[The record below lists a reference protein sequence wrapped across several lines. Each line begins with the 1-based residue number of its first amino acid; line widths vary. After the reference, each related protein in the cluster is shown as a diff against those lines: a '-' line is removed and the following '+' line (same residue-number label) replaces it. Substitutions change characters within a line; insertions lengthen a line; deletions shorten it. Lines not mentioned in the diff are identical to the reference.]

1 MRDLFSYFDEQAIS
15 RDQDERRTIR
25 ANEIICRTALS
36 RSRLPGLDC
45 ALNPY
50 EGCEHGCVYCY
61 APYILRTV
69 PSEWGRWVNAK
80 VNIPSVLSGELRG
93 KRGVVGVGTVT
104 DPYQPTER
112 VMSLTHSC
120 LAELL
125 KSDLRISILT
135 KSDLVLRDL
144 PMLTGSSMVEVGITI
159 TTQDDG
165 LAAEFEPNASPPS
178 KRLRALEEM
187 SAEGIETYALV
198 GPIIPFVTDI
208 DLNGLV
214 SEIAET
220 GARRIMVDRLRL
232 RPGMLDKIHE
242 LSMFRDYKFRGDFD
256 TRALSASYFS
266 SIELRIRELAKDAGL
281 AFESVF

>member
-1 MRDLFSYFDEQAIS
+1 
-15 RDQDERRTIR
+15 
-25 ANEIICRTALS
+25 
-36 RSRLPGLDC
+36 
-45 ALNPY
+45 
-50 EGCEHGCVYCY
+50 
-61 APYILRTV
+61 
-69 PSEWGRWVNAK
+69 
-80 VNIPSVLSGELRG
+80 
-93 KRGVVGVGTVT
+93 
-104 DPYQPTER
+104 
-112 VMSLTHSC
+112 MSLTHSC

-125 KSDLRISILT
+125 ESDLRISILT

-214 SEIAET
+214 SEIAGT

-242 LSMFRDYKFRGDFD
+242 LSMFRDCKFRGDFD

-281 AFESVF
+281 AFESAF